1 MDAFAG
7 VGFSNL
13 AELQG
18 EIVKLIPGVSSRIEK
33 SLRAINHRSLPSGI
47 VIYSYFERIPTGR
60 APIHIRISDNNRL
73 MVRLDV
79 VAPYEDA
86 TAEEMLDHFLLI
98 WSEMVS
104 KLARYLERK
113 QVPNAVAQSVT
124 RALSLPA
131 P

>member
-18 EIVKLIPGVSSRIEK
+18 EIVKVIPSVSSRIEK
-33 SLRAINHRSLPSGI
+33 SLRSINHKSLPNGI
-47 VIYSYFERIPTGR
+47 VIYSYFERVPTGR
-60 APIHIRISDNNRL
+60 VPIHMRISDDNRL

-79 VAPYEDA
+79 VAPYEEA

-98 WSEMVS
+98 WSEMLS

-113 QVPNAVAQSVT
+113 RIPDAVAKSVT
-124 RALSLPA
+124 NALSLP
-131 P
+131 PP